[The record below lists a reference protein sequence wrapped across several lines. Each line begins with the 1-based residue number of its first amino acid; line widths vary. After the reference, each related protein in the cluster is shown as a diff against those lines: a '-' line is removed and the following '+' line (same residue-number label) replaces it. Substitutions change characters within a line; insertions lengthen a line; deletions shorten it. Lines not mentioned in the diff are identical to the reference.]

1 MQAQATVKFLRASP
15 RKLRLVADAVKQ
27 FDAETAI
34 SRLRLVPKHAAEPL
48 AKALKQ
54 VVANAKQVGLSS
66 PLKITYL
73 SIDKGPIY
81 KRWQPVSRG
90 QVHSIHKPTA
100 HIKVTVESEQAKPMV
115 KQESKKAI
123 KQESKNTAEPKNS
136 KAEKPATK
144 NANRKE
150 KTEGRKLKLK

>member
-100 HIKVTVESEQAKPMV
+100 HIKVTVESMPAKIV
-115 KQESKKAI
+115 KQ
-123 KQESKNTAEPKNS
+123 
-136 KAEKPATK
+136 ATK
-144 NANRKE
+144 KTPSLPKVSVDTTTKQVVETRPIKKVTKKE
-150 KTEGRKLKLK
+150 K